1 MWART
6 VEVMLGCWLALSPF
20 IFRHPPESPALWW
33 NDFLCAPVI
42 VALAIASLHRPFR
55 HAHFLLI
62 GVSLWLIGFAIFQ
75 SGNPAAEAAVQN
87 YILFA
92 LVLTLFAILPNEPN
106 RPPAGWWEFESGAV
120 KSEGEEGQS
129 PAT

>member
-20 IFRHPPESPALWW
+20 IFRHPPEFLALWW
-33 NDFLCAPVI
+33 NDLLCAPLI
-42 VALAIASLHRPFR
+42 AALALLSLHRPFR

-62 GVSLWLIGFAIFQ
+62 GISLWLIGFAVFQ
-75 SGNPAAEAAVQN
+75 SGDPAAAAAIQN

-106 RPPAGWWEFESGAV
+106 RPPAGWWEFESAA
-120 KSEGEEGQS
+120 SESGHEHRPS
-129 PAT
+129 HSA